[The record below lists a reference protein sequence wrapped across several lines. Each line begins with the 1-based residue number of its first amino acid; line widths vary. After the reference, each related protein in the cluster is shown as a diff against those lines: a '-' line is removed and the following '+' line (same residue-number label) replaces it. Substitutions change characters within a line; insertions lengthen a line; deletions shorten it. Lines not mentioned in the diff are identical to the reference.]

1 MGSFAKLMMGLA
13 VLGFVGGA
21 QGFDPVNTVNLTDAD
36 FAERVWGGDT
46 NWFIMFWA
54 PWCGHCKRVKPI
66 FAEASRTPFTVQ
78 FGMVDCTSD
87 DARPIC
93 QEYNVTGYP
102 TLKYSVRGKELVT
115 YSGGRDLHSF
125 QIMSRRVQSINNY
138 VKALDAAA
146 VQQLQGRDEL
156 VHFVFCTPSGQPT
169 PTVRWIAER
178 SMGYLRCLYITTP
191 VTAPVCG
198 GETRLLLFSDVGVR
212 RYVPEDD
219 APDWTEGEEV
229 GAGQEAAVRWIG
241 DNRHL
246 VVDKIDQTNF
256 HHIVGRAKR
265 PWICMY
271 IADTSE
277 MNSVRPVLQ
286 VLRTVATSEEGSEYG
301 FGWVDGRV
309 FSEWVADFATPD
321 SVPFLL
327 LLQPHEQVHL
337 IAPPEV
343 AEALNTMLGQVEER
357 QAEAA
362 EEAVR
367 EWLRRA
373 SAGELLPQYQGAAG
387 YLFHALRAVGLS
399 ALNPYLSQLRK
410 HAESDV
416 LFLAM
421 ILMVFTLVATVIS
434 STIRTFAGLDNE
446 PEAFQTGSRAAPVQ
460 DTRYEQSRATPPGS
474 PATTQRKPSQ
484 DGLHKRR

>member
-1 MGSFAKLMMGLA
+1 MGRAMKLLVIVAA
-13 VLGFVGGA
+13 VLSLVGA
-21 QGFDPVNTVNLTDAD
+21 VQGFDPANTVNLTDAD
-36 FAERVWGGDT
+36 FGERVWGGDS

-66 FAEASRTPFTVQ
+66 FAEASKTQQKVK
-78 FGMVDCTSD
+78 FGMVDCTSEE
-87 DARPIC
+87 ARPVC

-125 QIMSRRVQSINNY
+125 QIMARRVVSINNY
-138 VKALDAAA
+138 VSPRDAAA
-146 VQQLQGRDEL
+146 VQQLHGRDEL
-156 VHFVFCTPSGQPT
+156 VHFVFCTPTGQPT

-178 SMGYLRCLYITTP
+178 SMGYLRCLFITTP

-271 IADTSE
+271 IAETSE
-277 MNSVRPVLQ
+277 MNTVRPVLQ

-309 FSEWVADFATPD
+309 FSEWVADFASPD
-321 SVPFLL
+321 KVPFLL

-337 IAPPEV
+337 IAPSEV
-343 AEALNTMLGQVEER
+343 AEALSAVMKAEGES
-357 QAEAA
+357 QAETT
-362 EEAVR
+362 EEVIR
-367 EWLRRA
+367 DWLRKA
-373 SAGELLPQYQGAAG
+373 GSGELQPQYQGAAG
-387 YLFHALRAVGLS
+387 YLFHALRAIGLS
-399 ALNPYLSQLRK
+399 AVNPFLSQLRRQ
-410 HAESDV
+410 AESDV

-421 ILMVFTLVATVIS
+421 ILMVLTLVATLIS
-434 STIRTFAGLDNE
+434 STIRACAGLDE
-446 PEAFQTGSRAAPVQ
+446 PERSSVPV
-460 DTRYEQSRATPPGS
+460 DAMKMGYEHSRATPPGS
-474 PATTQRKPSQ
+474 PAGDQLKASK
-484 DGLHKRR
+484 DGLLRKRR